1 MSKERFPKKAN
12 HVTMFWGVPPTI
24 LLGNIFVIFVIF
36 GRFLVNFLLF
46 SLYFPS
52 ISFIRAHM
60 SSKLEL
66 FESTVQIPVK
76 PIYLEVA
83 KSK

>member
-24 LLGNIFVIFVIF
+24 LLGNIFGIFGILVDF
-36 GRFLVNFLLF
+36 GRFLAYFLLF
-46 SLYFPS
+46 
-52 ISFIRAHM
+52 SFIRAHM